1 MNRYLVGLVD
11 WLSKAFGGDI
21 IWKFEIKPTYGPTIF
36 VYLRKVGIFWIDYW
50 VKLRERKMK
59 N

>member
-36 VYLRKVGIFWIDYW
+36 VYLRKVGIFWIDYIEW
-50 VKLRERKMK
+50 